1 MAWKSVPVLV
11 DVLLLLALVTALL
24 AAVLLRSAYVVTQ
37 DPRLRRS
44 LATWGWPLA
53 ATAVVLG
60 LVVLALDGA

>member
-1 MAWKSVPVLV
+1 MPVLV

-53 ATAVVLG
+53 AAAVVLG